1 MENPFPG
8 MDPYLEAPNLWPDVH
23 HHLIVT
29 IRDQLQT
36 QLTAQYQA
44 VIAPYTALE
53 NIVTANTR
61 RTKAEAA
68 IVEHEPPEVSR
79 APLNIP
85 AMMVVPIEYARI
97 EIRSVRNHALVT
109 VIELLSPAN
118 KRPGFDGAHVY
129 EQKRQEIFCSTANL
143 LELDLLRA
151 GQRPQTIEPLPD
163 APYFIFLSRMQRRPN
178 LEIWPLQLREA
189 ITLIPVPLRF
199 PDAPIVLDLGK
210 AIHKAYAQ
218 AHYDLD
224 INYDDPPPAPAFGPE
239 DTAWINERLLTSGLR
254 GR

>member
-1 MENPFPG
+1 METPFPG

-29 IRDQLQT
+29 IRDQLQA
-36 QLTAQYQA
+36 QLTPQYQA
-44 VIAPYTALE
+44 VITPYTALE
-53 NIVTANTR
+53 NITTAANR
-61 RTKAEAA
+61 RTQAEAA
-68 IVEHEPPEVSR
+68 ILENEPPEVLP
-79 APLNIP
+79 APLTIP

-97 EIRSVRNHALVT
+97 EILTVRNHALVT
-109 VIELLSPAN
+109 VIELLSPAH

-151 GQRPQTIEPLPD
+151 GQRLQTAEPLPD
-163 APYFIFLSRMQRRPN
+163 APYFIFLSRMQRRPH
-178 LEIWPLQLREA
+178 LEIWPLQLREPIA
-189 ITLIPVPLRF
+189 LIPVPLRF
-199 PDAPIVLDLGK
+199 PDAPIVLDLSK

-224 INYDDPPPAPAFGPE
+224 INYADPPPAPAFSPE
-239 DTAWINERLLTSGLR
+239 DAAWIDECLQTSGLR
-254 GR
+254 GG